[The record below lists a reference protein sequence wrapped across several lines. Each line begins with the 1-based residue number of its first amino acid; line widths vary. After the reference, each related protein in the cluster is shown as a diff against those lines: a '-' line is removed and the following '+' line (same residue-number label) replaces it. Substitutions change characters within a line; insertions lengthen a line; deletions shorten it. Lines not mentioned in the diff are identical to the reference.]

1 MISDEKVARPW
12 QPNSGGGH
20 NVDDLSDT
28 LDELRILLPSAQ
40 LLAAFLITLPFIP
53 GFSKIVHFEKWVFIG
68 TFLCSVASLVLLS
81 APAMQHRLMRSL
93 KDRVAFKRFAS
104 LEILAGGAMLSLALI
119 LGTNLVISEVFGA
132 SAGIVVAASMALL
145 TGVLWWLLPVVLKN
159 RRTSGG

>member
-1 MISDEKVARPW
+1 MGYEKDA
-12 QPNSGGGH
+12 QPRQSNAGGGH
-20 NVDDLSDT
+20 DVDDLSDL

-40 LLAAFLITLPFIP
+40 LLTTFLITLPFIP
-53 GFSKIVHFEKWVFIG
+53 GFSKIVHFEKWVFIA

-81 APAMQHRLMRSL
+81 APATQHRLMWPL

-132 SAGIVVAASMALL
+132 NAGIVAAGSMGLL
-145 TGVLWWLLPVVLKN
+145 IGFFWWLFPVVLKN
-159 RRTSGG
+159 RGTSGG